1 MADRIGV
8 IDKGRLMLVRDKAAL
23 MHELGQKR
31 LTIELSEPLAALPP
45 ALAGRGLRLSDD
57 GAHLTYDYDTRAE
70 RTGIATLLA
79 DLSAAGLSVRDL
91 STEQSS
97 LEEVFLGLLGERA

>member
-8 IDKGRLMLVRDKAAL
+8 IDKGRLMLVKDKAAL
-23 MHELGQKR
+23 MHEFGQKR
-31 LTIELSEPLAALPP
+31 LTVELTAPLAALPA
-45 ALAGRGLRLSDD
+45 ALSDRGLTLSED
-57 GAHLTYDYDTRAE
+57 GLHLTHDYDTRAE

-79 DLSAAGLSVRDL
+79 DLAAAGLSVRDL

-97 LEEVFLGLLGERA
+97 LEEVFLGLLGEQA